1 MDGFTFVIQRD
12 EVTRHR
18 FISMMRWNQIVEC
31 ALVAGNSPTRIV
43 EVRTRGRVLEHR
55 HRLPIVGRDVLIAA
69 ALEEPKFLSQDFQ
82 QISAITWHAS
92 SGGDFSGT

>member
-1 MDGFTFVIQRD
+1 
-12 EVTRHR
+12 
-18 FISMMRWNQIVEC
+18 
-31 ALVAGNSPTRIV
+31 
-43 EVRTRGRVLEHR
+43 
-55 HRLPIVGRDVLIAA
+55 VGRDVLIAA